1 MTESNIH
8 PSILIIKVLKEY
20 QPMTFSELQKM
31 TELRSQNLNYYLKKL
46 QENNLVFYQNGE
58 TKTYLTQPA
67 FVNEELMEYL
77 VPFIDKLKED
87 VVFIDD
93 EDKEQTIETLSNVL
107 EMYFALNVVDITKN
121 NF

>member
-1 MTESNIH
+1 MTESNTH
-8 PSILIIKVLKEY
+8 PSILIMKVLKEY

-67 FVNEELMEYL
+67 FVNDELLEHL
-77 VPFIDKLKED
+77 LPFIEKLRED

-93 EDKEQTIETLSNVL
+93 DDEEHIMETLSNVL
-107 EMYFALNVVDITKN
+107 EMYFALNVVDVTKN